1 MLFALAEQMVQ
12 CTGDA
17 LDVFACIATKMGDT
31 ILQLV
36 GLMSTCMLHQLDLGL
51 NLFRCHPSTS

>member
-1 MLFALAEQMVQ
+1 MLFSLAEQMVQ

-17 LDVFACIATKMGDT
+17 LDVFTCIATKMGDT

-36 GLMSTCMLHQLDLGL
+36 GAHVDLHAY
-51 NLFRCHPSTS
+51 